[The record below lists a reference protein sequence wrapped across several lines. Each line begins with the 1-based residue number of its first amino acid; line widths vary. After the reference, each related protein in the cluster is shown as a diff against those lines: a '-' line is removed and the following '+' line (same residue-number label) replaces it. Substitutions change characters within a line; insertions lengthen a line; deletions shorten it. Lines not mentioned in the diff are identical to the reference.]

1 MLLHTLFTDFHASV
15 RRSIISTTVTTT
27 TATERTIID
36 VLHERPANRGPANTA
51 RTVATPEPNRQ
62 ESKDPDAMEI
72 CEPSSPDPPAS
83 LTDTKAMERFRRYMA
98 VKRVVYDTKAA
109 ILARIAA
116 EQEAADAQEAAEA
129 SACSQGAIAVASE
142 AGPNTIVN
150 AVPAPRSAADAGFG
164 LAAGSVA
171 PAHGQL
177 AGSAGIFVGGSASR
191 RVAPLHTA
199 TAGPS
204 QPPPYSQVAT
214 AMPLSQPLRGDP
226 AFRRRPRIVDG
237 VIYID
242 ITDTEEDDDETDD

>member
-1 MLLHTLFTDFHASV
+1 M
-15 RRSIISTTVTTT
+15 TTT
-27 TATERTIID
+27 TATERTIVD
-36 VLHERPANRGPANTA
+36 VLHERPANRGPTNMA

-83 LTDTKAMERFRRYMA
+83 LTDSKAMERFRRYMA

-129 SACSQGAIAVASE
+129 SACGQGAIAAASE

-150 AVPAPRSAADAGFG
+150 AAPAPRSAADAAFG

-177 AGSAGIFVGGSASR
+177 ARPAAIFVGGTSNASTSASR
-191 RVAPLHTA
+191 RVAPFHTA
-199 TAGPS
+199 MAGPS

-214 AMPLSQPLRGDP
+214 AMPMSQPLRGDP
-226 AFRRRPRIVDG
+226 AFRRRPRVVDG